1 MKQHHHSGL
10 FAAALCL
17 SVAAAGT
24 GLAYSVTDLLMRY
37 ALARER
43 PKPMG
48 FVSRLLSGSMGQ
60 DQFLQAVQDAD
71 LSLARKKNEAVR
83 IRSKRDG
90 VPLVGH
96 IIAPSDPERVV
107 LAAHGWRSSWT
118 EAFGLLAE
126 FLEGSGCA
134 VLYME
139 QRGQNNSGGET
150 MGFGLLERYDCVD
163 WANWAQARWPEVPI
177 YLYGISQGA
186 TSVLLSAELGL
197 PERVHGLI
205 ADCGFTS
212 PKEMWEHFAGETMRL
227 GPLTPLV
234 SALANSCFSRI
245 LPGFDAGTSTTDAL
259 RNCGV
264 PVLFLHGLEDRFVP
278 AEMTMRNFAACAAP
292 KKLLLVEGADH
303 GMCCFTGKE
312 ALEKALREFWDE
324 YDG

>member
-1 MKQHHHSGL
+1 MKHHHHSGL

-60 DQFLQAVQDAD
+60 DLFLQAVQDAD
-71 LSLARKKNEAVR
+71 LSLARKKNETVR

-96 IIAPSDPERVV
+96 VIAPPDPERVV
-107 LAAHGWRSSWT
+107 IAAHGWRSSWT
-118 EAFGLLAE
+118 EAFGLLSE

-134 VLYME
+134 VVHIE

-150 MGFGLLERYDCVD
+150 M
-163 WANWAQARWPEVPI
+163 
-177 YLYGISQGA
+177 
-186 TSVLLSAELGL
+186 
-197 PERVHGLI
+197 
-205 ADCGFTS
+205 
-212 PKEMWEHFAGETMRL
+212 RL
-227 GPLTPLV
+227 GPLTPFV
-234 SALANSCFSRI
+234 SALANRCFSRM
-245 LPGFDAGTSTTDAL
+245 LPGFDAGTSTTEAL

-312 ALEKALREFWDE
+312 ALEKALCEFWEE